1 MTKYAAE
8 GSWDTVKGLLPSGT
22 TIEGTPLGQQ
32 LRNLLGAGGRLL
44 QRNAQPIMQAG
55 IGAGLLG
62 LGKATHNQVL
72 GGLGGATLGNLP
84 GRMLGTYFGNQGEV
98 QMPHGLETP
107 GASFWTNNPIE
118 YRNKGG
124 LVGAL
129 AGGGL
134 GYAATKATGLDKI
147 KDTVRSLPDRLNP
160 GNWTPEN
167 QRALAQGGLG
177 AAALGAG
184 RLTDS
189 RALGAIGGGLLGNAA
204 GGTLDRNSDYG
215 GHAGEAFGTALGA
228 GLGARKRSEPEQKE
242 AALSLPSFTP
252 LKASAGQFLSA
263 NRGQIGKGLLGAGLL
278 GAGHVT
284 HSGVLGAMGGGL
296 LGNSVGNLA
305 GSAAGNGF
313 QPSTGLGG
321 YGGVLGASAGSA
333 AGYAA
338 TKEDPSLWDTMKA
351 KLGSHYAQG
360 YADALTKLGFAN
372 MLAPL
377 AGALAGP
384 GIRAGL
390 GKVAPRMAGKL
401 SGPIRSGL
409 FDAAAGQAAGSL
421 MAPSAPAAP
430 G

>member
-8 GSWDTVKGLLPSGT
+8 GSWDAVKGLLPSGT

-84 GRMLGTYFGNQGEV
+84 GRMMGTYFGNQGEV

-107 GASFWTNNPIE
+107 DASFWTNNPIE

-184 RLTDS
+184 RLTDN

-204 GGTLDRNSDYG
+204 GGALDRNSDYG
-215 GHAGEAFGTALGA
+215 GHAGEVFGTALGA
-228 GLGARKRSEPEQKE
+228 GLGARKRPEPEQKE
-242 AALSLPSFTP
+242 AAFSL
-252 LKASAGQFLSA
+252 Q
-263 NRGQIGKGLLGAGLL
+263 
-278 GAGHVT
+278 
-284 HSGVLGAMGGGL
+284 
-296 LGNSVGNLA
+296 
-305 GSAAGNGF
+305 
-313 QPSTGLGG
+313 
-321 YGGVLGASAGSA
+321 
-333 AGYAA
+333 
-338 TKEDPSLWDTMKA
+338 
-351 KLGSHYAQG
+351 LGSHYAQG

-401 SGPIRSGL
+401 SGPIRSGV
-409 FDAAAGQAAGSL
+409 FDAVAGQAAGSL
-421 MAPSAPAAP
+421 MSPSAPPAP

>member
-1 MTKYAAE
+1 MP
-8 GSWDTVKGLLPSGT
+8 LLPEGT
-22 TIEGTPLGQQ
+22 TVDGALSMGQQ
-32 LRNLLGAGGRLL
+32 LKNLLGAGGRFV
-44 QRNAQPIMQAG
+44 QRNSQPIMQAG
-55 IGAGLLG
+55 VGAGLLG
-62 LGKATHNQVL
+62 LGDLTRSRL
-72 GGLGGATLGNLP
+72 LSGLGGATLGNIP
-84 GRMLGTYFGNQGEV
+84 GRMLGSASVTSAHLPQHN
-98 QMPHGLETP
+98 ETIY
-107 GASFWTNNPIE
+107 ASGSDPWAA
-118 YRNKGG
+118 RNAG
-124 LVGAL
+124 GAL
-129 AGGGL
+129 GALIGGAAG
-134 GYAATKATGLDKI
+134 YTIPRSSPEEQI
-147 KDTVRSLPDRLNP
+147 KEKLRSVVDRLNP
-160 GNWTPEN
+160 NNWEHVDR
-167 QRALAQGGLG
+167 RALVQGGLG

-189 RALGAIGGGLLGNAA
+189 RTLGAIGGGLLGNAA
-204 GGTLDRNSDYG
+204 GGALDRNSDYG
-215 GHAGEAFGTALGA
+215 GHAGEALGTALGA
-228 GLGARKRSEPEQKE
+228 GIGGRKRPEPEQKE
-242 AALSLPSFTP
+242 AAFSLPNFAP
-252 LKASAGQFLSA
+252 IKASAGQFLSA

-278 GAGHVT
+278 GAGHAT

-305 GSAAGNGF
+305 GSATGNGF

-321 YGGVLGASAGSA
+321 YGGILGASAGSA

-338 TKEDPSLWDTMKA
+338 TREDPSLWDTMKA

-401 SGPIRSGL
+401 SGPIRSGV
-409 FDAAAGQAAGSL
+409 FDAVAGQAAGSL
-421 MAPSAPAAP
+421 MSPSAPAAP